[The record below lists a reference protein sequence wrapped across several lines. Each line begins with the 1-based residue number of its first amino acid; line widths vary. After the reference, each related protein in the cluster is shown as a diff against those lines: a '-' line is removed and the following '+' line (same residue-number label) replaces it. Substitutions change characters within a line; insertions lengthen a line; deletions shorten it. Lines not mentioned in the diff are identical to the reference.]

1 VYSVIKYF
9 FGEQMSY
16 LIRGG
21 LVVDGSGAAGVV
33 ADVRTDGEKIAE
45 IGQNLAAQG
54 EREIDAKGLIVSP
67 GLIDLHAHV
76 FDGMGYWAIDAIT
89 CGLSKGVTTLLDTGT
104 AGSLTYRTFEKYVM
118 PAARE
123 EIYALIN
130 ISMVGCLQGHKD
142 APPLMG
148 ELVEPRH
155 INASAA
161 IDCIQQHPQHLIGVK
176 ARLSASLADHK
187 KEHEDKA
194 FKEALEAAEKTG
206 TPLMIHHAVS
216 NIPTQ
221 ELLEKLR
228 PGDIYTHLFHPHADH
243 AFDENGKP
251 LKVLLEAQAR
261 GVICDVGHGAG
272 AFGWETAE
280 RACRD
285 YDFWPNTIST
295 DIHSFN
301 VNGPVWDMAT
311 TLSKFLYLG
320 MPLEKVL
327 CAATQNPAKAMGLA
341 DRIGALKAGMQ
352 ADITLLKL
360 EEGRFELEDVKGE
373 KRTASQRLVATG
385 TFKNGQKYF

>member
-1 VYSVIKYF
+1 MYSVVKYF
-9 FGEQMSY
+9 FGDKMSY

-21 LVVDGSGAAGVV
+21 LVVDGSGAAGVI
-33 ADVRTDGEKIAE
+33 ADVRTDGGTIAE
-45 IGQNLAAQG
+45 IGQNLAARG
-54 EREIDAKGLIVSP
+54 ETEIDAKGLIVAP

-76 FDGMGYWAIDAIT
+76 FDGTGIWAIDAQS
-89 CGLSKGVTTLLDTGT
+89 CGLKTGVTTLLDTGT
-104 AGSLTYRTFEKYVM
+104 AGSLNYRTFEKYVM
-118 PAARE
+118 PTARE
-123 EIYALIN
+123 EIYALLN
-130 ISMVGCLQGHKD
+130 ISMLGCLQGHRD
-142 APPLMG
+142 AKPVMG
-148 ELVEPRH
+148 ELADLRH

-161 IDCIQQHPQHLIGVK
+161 IDCIQQNPGHLIGVK
-176 ARLSASLADHK
+176 ARLSASLADRK

-194 FKEALEAAEKTG
+194 LKEALEAAEKTG

-251 LKVLLEAQAR
+251 FKVLLEAQER

-272 AFGWETAE
+272 AFGWNTAE
-280 RACRD
+280 RACRE

-295 DIHSFN
+295 DIHSYN
-301 VNGPVWDMAT
+301 LNGPVWDMAT

-327 CAATQNPAKAMGLA
+327 CAATQNAAQAMGMA
-341 DRIGALKAGMQ
+341 DRIGTLKAGMQ
-352 ADITLLKL
+352 ADIALLQL
-360 EEGRFELEDVKGE
+360 EEGSFELADVKGE
-373 KRTASQRLVATG
+373 IRVADQRLLAVG
-385 TFKNGQKYF
+385 TWKKGEKYF

>member
-1 VYSVIKYF
+1 
-9 FGEQMSY
+9 MSY
-16 LIRGG
+16 LIRNG
-21 LVVDGSGAAGVV
+21 LVIDGSGAAGVV
-33 ADVRTDGEKIAE
+33 ADVRTDGETIAE
-45 IGQNLAAQG
+45 IGQNLASRG
-54 EREIDAKGLIVSP
+54 ETEIDAKGLIISP

-76 FDGMGYWAIDAIT
+76 FDGTGIWAIEANA
-89 CGLSKGVTTLLDTGT
+89 CGLKTGVTTLLDTGT
-104 AGSLTYRTFEKYVM
+104 AGSLNYRTFEKYVM

-123 EIYALIN
+123 EIYALLN
-130 ISMVGCLQGHKD
+130 ISMLGCMQGHED
-142 APPLMG
+142 SPPVMG
-148 ELVEPRH
+148 EYADARH

-161 IDCIQQHPQHLIGVK
+161 IDCIQEHPQHLIGVK
-176 ARLSASLADHK
+176 ARLSASLADGK
-187 KEHEDKA
+187 KEHEGKA
-194 FKEALEAAEKTG
+194 LKEALEAAEKTG

-216 NIPTQ
+216 NIPVQ

-251 LKVLLEAQAR
+251 MKVLLEAQAR

-272 AFGWETAE
+272 AFGWNTAE
-280 RACRD
+280 PACRE
-285 YDFWPNTIST
+285 YDFWPDTIST
-295 DIHSFN
+295 DIHSYN

-327 CAATQNPAKAMGLA
+327 CAATQNPAKAMGMA
-341 DRIGALKAGMQ
+341 DRIGTLKAGMQ

-373 KRTASQRLVATG
+373 KRISDQRLVAVG
-385 TFKNGQKYF
+385 TFKNGEKYF

>member
-1 VYSVIKYF
+1 
-9 FGEQMSY
+9 MSY

-33 ADVRTDGEKIAE
+33 ADVRTDGETIAE
-45 IGQNLAAQG
+45 IGQNLASQG
-54 EREIDAKGLIVSP
+54 ENEIDAKGLIVSP
-67 GLIDLHAHV
+67 GLIDLHVHV
-76 FDGMGYWAIDAIT
+76 FDGMGIWAIDAIT

-104 AGSLTYRTFEKYVM
+104 AGALTYRAFEKYIM

-123 EIYALIN
+123 EIYALLN

-142 APPLMG
+142 APPVMG
-148 ELVEPRH
+148 EYADARH
-155 INASAA
+155 INAAAA
-161 IDCIQQHPQHLIGVK
+161 IDCIKQHPKHLIGVK
-176 ARLSASLADHK
+176 ARLSASLADDK

-194 FKEALEAAEKTG
+194 LKEALEAAEKTG
-206 TPLMIHHAVS
+206 TPLMIHHAIS
-216 NIPTQ
+216 NIPVQ

-251 LKVLLEAQAR
+251 MKVLLEAQQR

-280 RACRD
+280 RACRE
-285 YDFWPNTIST
+285 YNFWPDTIST
-295 DIHSFN
+295 DVHIYN
-301 VNGPVWDMAT
+301 LNGPVWDMAT

-327 CAATQNPAKAMGLA
+327 SAATQNPAKAMRIA
-341 DRIGALKAGMQ
+341 DRIGTLKAGMQ

-360 EEGRFELEDVKGE
+360 EDGHFELEDVKGE
-373 KRTASQRLVATG
+373 KRAADQRLVAVG
-385 TFKNGQKYF
+385 TWKKGEKYF